1 MSGDAALVARAADHL
16 LGLPYEAWT
25 FGDSVGF
32 EAMLAASDATG
43 DSRYAAFAHGFFR
56 AWAARAEPYRPLDC
70 TAPGLAIV
78 LAAERAGDGLLLD
91 AAARLA
97 DYLASRRLV
106 EGVFATWERSPL
118 RHPHGPGQLSPE
130 EALLVRD
137 PGAGVFVDCLHFD
150 PPFFAALGRVGGDAR
165 FANLAVEQALGYADL
180 LQDPETGLYHHFLLE
195 RTRRPHILGWGR
207 GQGWALLGLLDVLEQ
222 AGWQPGR
229 GDGAAE
235 DGLDRVAA
243 SARRLAAAM
252 RETQRPDGHWHA
264 VAQDRASGDET
275 STAAFMA
282 AAFARGRALGVL
294 DGGFAEPEERA
305 AAAMMAATDDAGI
318 LGGVSAAVW
327 ACTLPSHYG
336 HVPRG
341 FLVPWGQGP
350 LVLALARDAA
360 HRGRAAGRALA
371 GAG

>member
-32 EAMLAASDATG
+32 EAMLAASEATG

-78 LAAERAGDGLLLD
+78 LAAERVGDGLLLD

-97 DYLASRRLV
+97 DFLAARRLV
-106 EGVFATWERSPL
+106 KGVFTTWERSPL
-118 RHPHGPGQLSPE
+118 RHPYGPEQLAPE

-137 PGAGVFVDCLHFD
+137 SGAGIFVDCLHFD

-165 FANLAVEQALGYADL
+165 FARLAVEQALGYADL
-180 LQDPETGLYHHFLLE
+180 LQDPDSELFHHFWLE

-222 AGWQPGR
+222 AGWRPG
-229 GDGAAE
+229 GENA
-235 DGLDRVAA
+235 DGLDRIAD
-243 SARRLAAAM
+243 SARRLAESM
-252 RETQRPDGHWHA
+252 RGLQRADGHWHA
-264 VAQDRASGDET
+264 VAQHPASGDET

-282 AAFARGRALGVL
+282 AGFARGRALEVL
-294 DGGFAEPEERA
+294 DDGFAASEERA
-305 AAAMMAATDDAGI
+305 AAAMLAATNDEGM

-327 ACTLPSHYG
+327 ACTLPSHYA

-350 LVLALARDAA
+350 LVLALTRRAA
-360 HRGRAAGRALA
+360 HGDRVAKPAPA